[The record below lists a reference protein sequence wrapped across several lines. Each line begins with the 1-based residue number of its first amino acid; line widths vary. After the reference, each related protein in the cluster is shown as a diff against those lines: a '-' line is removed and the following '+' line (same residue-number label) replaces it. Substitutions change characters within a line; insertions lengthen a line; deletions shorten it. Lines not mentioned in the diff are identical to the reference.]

1 VEPSADRSYLET
13 EVMTATPQKR
23 HLMLIEAVIRLIHR
37 VRQHWHAEQ
46 DEEEQAGQCLDRAQ
60 QIITELMSAL
70 NHEIDADLTR
80 RVGALYLFVLRRL
93 VDANLHRDE
102 GKLDDALG
110 VLEPQREAWQGVCEK
125 LGSATAAQSD
135 ELAASVGGEEPGRQ
149 PPPIPPLSA
158 DPASAGIPSAGLSLE
173 A

>member
-1 VEPSADRSYLET
+1 MEPSADRSYLET

-23 HLMLIEAVIRLIHR
+23 HLMLIEAAIRLIHR
-37 VRQHWHAEQ
+37 ARGHWHAEQ
-46 DEEEQAGQCLDRAQ
+46 DEEEQAGQCLARAQ

-80 RVGALYLFVLRRL
+80 RVAGLYLFVFRSL
-93 VDANLHRDE
+93 VDAHLHRDE
-102 GKLDDALG
+102 GKLDNALG
-110 VLEPQREAWQGVCEK
+110 VLKPQQEAWQGVCRK
-125 LGSATAAQSD
+125 LGSTAAAKGDGATS
-135 ELAASVGGEEPGRQ
+135 LGREEPGRQ
-149 PPPIPPLSA
+149 PPPIPPLST